1 MMTKMPERRSFWGGL
16 LQLVMALL
24 LWATGS
30 WAQSR
35 AVTAGAAYLFL
46 GCIFWFFTYIHC
58 RQQRLAADERKEEA
72 ELARKYRGDDTKS
85 IFEGQE
91 RIADQFS
98 AVVQL
103 GKIERILLPIFVLV
117 LGAAYIFM
125 CILILGGEFAVYAGA
140 IKENFLV
147 ASIFTALLAFV
158 SFLYSKYVMGI
169 SVRKDFRNLKT
180 PAMVM
185 LSGSFFLL
193 VVTVTLLAVHLGYAK
208 LDLVIGKAIPIVM
221 ALIGAELAI
230 NFIVSLY
237 RPFGRRKG
245 ENPVYYSRVIAMLT
259 GPRNIFK
266 ATASTLDYQFG
277 FKVSETWFYQFLE
290 RAAAPLFLFLIL
302 SLYVLSTV
310 VVVQPHQRVIIER
323 FGKPLGKGAVFG
335 PGLHI
340 KLPWP
345 IDIAHSFDVDRVQT
359 IVIGHHENDK
369 EAEVDDG
376 HGHGGDKSPHENSH
390 ESTPI
395 LWTEK
400 HALQE
405 YTILVATKS
414 MADGDDQGGV
424 VSANLLAL
432 AFNVNFRIHDDEKEI
447 YKYAYNSANPR
458 QVLKHIASR
467 ELARYAVSADYE
479 KMLGEGRKEIS
490 ETLLE
495 RIQRRADENELGVEI
510 TFAGLAGVHPP
521 VEIAEAYEAVIGAGE
536 EKRSKIFL
544 AQAEAAKISNLA
556 QSEKEKIINKDR
568 GLAYRKKEI
577 TRAEAIAFKSWI
589 KAYEA
594 APEVFFSWIYLDT
607 LTEGI
612 SNKRKYIY
620 PAGDNFKAIFNVD
633 LEIKKSLSILS
644 DINNETG
651 EEK

>member
-1 MMTKMPERRSFWGGL
+1 MMTKMPERISFWGGL

-30 WAQSR
+30 WSQSR
-35 AVTAGAAYLFL
+35 AVTAEAAYLFL
-46 GCIFWFFTYIHC
+46 GCAFWFFTYIHC

-72 ELARKYRGDDTKS
+72 ELARKYHGDDTKS
-85 IFEGQE
+85 IFGGKE

-103 GKIERILLPIFVLV
+103 GKIERILLPFFVLL
-117 LGAAYIFM
+117 LGAAYIAICFF
-125 CILILGGEFAVYAGA
+125 ILGGKFAAYAGPVE
-140 IKENFLV
+140 ENFLV
-147 ASIFTALLAFV
+147 ASLFVALLAFV

-169 SVRKDFRNLKT
+169 SVRKEFGNLKT

-185 LSGSFFLL
+185 LSGSFFSL
-193 VVTVTLLAVHLGYAK
+193 VVTVTLLVVHLGYAR
-208 LDLVIGKAIPIVM
+208 LDLVIGKAIPIIM
-221 ALIGAELAI
+221 ALVGAELAI
-230 NFIVSLY
+230 NFIISLY

-245 ENPVYYSRVIAMLT
+245 ENPVYYSRVVAMLT

-302 SLYVLSTV
+302 SLYLLSTV

-323 FGKPLGKGAVFG
+323 FGKPQRQGEVFG
-335 PGLHI
+335 PGLHF
-340 KLPWP
+340 KMPWP
-345 IDIAHSFDVDRVQT
+345 VDIAHTFDVDRVQT
-359 IVIGHHENDK
+359 IVIGHHDEN
-369 EAEVDDG
+369 EENAEVDDG
-376 HGHGGDKSPHENSH
+376 HGHGGEGPHKGA
-390 ESTPI
+390 TI

-400 HALQE
+400 HAVHE
-405 YTILVATKS
+405 YTILVATQS
-414 MADGDDQGGV
+414 MADEDDREGV

-432 AFNVNFRIHDDEKEI
+432 AFNINFRIRDDAKEI
-447 YKYAYNSANPR
+447 YKFAYNSAAPR

-467 ELARYAVSADYE
+467 ELTRYAVSADYE
-479 KMLGEGRKEIS
+479 NMLGEGRKEIS

-521 VEIAEAYEAVIGAGE
+521 VEIAAAYEAVIGAGE
-536 EKRSKIFL
+536 EKKSKIFL
-544 AQAEAAKISNLA
+544 ARAEAAKISNLA
-556 QSEKEKIINKDR
+556 QSEKATIINKDR

-589 KAYEA
+589 KAYQA

-607 LTEGI
+607 LTDGI
-612 SNKRKYIY
+612 SDKRKYIY
-620 PAGDNFKAIFNVD
+620 PASKNFKAIFNID
-633 LEIKKSLSILS
+633 LEIKKSPSILS
-644 DINNETG
+644 GINNETE